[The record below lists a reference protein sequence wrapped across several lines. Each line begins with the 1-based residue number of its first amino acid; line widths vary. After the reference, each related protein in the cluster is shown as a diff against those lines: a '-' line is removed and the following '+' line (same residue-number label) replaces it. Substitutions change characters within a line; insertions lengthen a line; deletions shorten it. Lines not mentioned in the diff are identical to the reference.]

1 MVVIHMGGHLRYRR
15 MKNSDVVETSIQQV
29 KNMKKQHDPYAIS
42 PQLSKEQLQQM
53 MQVVE
58 DIRLNRNKKYL

>member
-1 MVVIHMGGHLRYRR
+1 MQSLAY
-15 MKNSDVVETSIQQV
+15 
-29 KNMKKQHDPYAIS
+29 MKKHRDHYLSS

-58 DIRLNRNKKYL
+58 DIRLNHNKKYL

>member
-1 MVVIHMGGHLRYRR
+1 